1 MTTTIE
7 DYVCNL
13 ISGRTPISD
22 LYFAVDRARDQRSQ
36 GKQFCYRAVFEGIG
50 CKTYKA
56 SQLIQLD
63 DCASKC
69 STTYLINEYES
80 SPTLDN
86 FIKLLL
92 NARNEI
98 LNLYQAR
105 YRALYIK
112 SAGKIFTYIF
122 TNPFGSAAN
131 VNTDKL
137 SFYSASIFLNFFC
150 VCETD
155 VKFDPT
161 IIVPVLP

>member
-13 ISGRTPISD
+13 ISGRTPISN
-22 LYFAVDRARDQRSQ
+22 LYVAIDRARDQRSQ
-36 GKQFCYRAVFEGIG
+36 GKQFCYRVVFEGIG

-98 LNLYQAR
+98 LNLYQTR

-112 SAGKIFTYIF
+112 SAGKIFTYTF

-131 VNTDKL
+131 VEPNTL
-137 SFYSASIFLNFFC
+137 TFNSASVFLNFFC
-150 VCETD
+150 IGETD
-155 VKFDPT
+155 GKFDPT
-161 IIVPVLP
+161 IIVPILP